1 MAASCVSSTD
11 ERNAD
16 ATLSHVEEIMSEF
29 PDSALGLLSDP
40 ELQPQT
46 QQQKALYALLL
57 TQARHKNYID
67 ETNDSLIATAVDYF
81 DRKGDEQHLMKSL
94 FYHTTINYN
103 ASEYPAAMTSA
114 MRAMKLAEQL
124 NDTYWQA
131 RIAET
136 IAHTF
141 SQTYFFRES
150 IKYQSLAARLY
161 KENGR
166 ENNYLYSLCDL
177 AVDYSNIRD
186 YDSCLII
193 VDSVKRHELIPN
205 LRSYCAHIL
214 LPAYIAKEEYELADQ
229 YADTLVKY
237 SEIAPIESIDYSS
250 IAMVKLA
257 LDKQEEFSQNISA
270 ALELAECMSDSLLID
285 DALLRNSMKQNDI
298 VKTNEIL
305 SNILNRQNR
314 IARMIKQQS
323 GVTAQRNYYLQE
335 AAANELEAQRRFYL
349 IIVSSVAGLL
359 LCCIISFIAYY
370 MIQKKNADIKD
381 YISQVLWLTSKWND
395 DNNRLTKLNSSLSAK
410 DLTIEQIRN
419 QLQNTRRN
427 EAVLSAV
434 SRTLFKE
441 RLEHLNLLINEYY
454 ESDDSLNSQKVIYK
468 NIKKEIAK
476 LIDNKNISEI
486 ERIVDACGDD
496 IMQKMRSQL
505 PFLSSED
512 TDLIA
517 LTLAGYGGKA
527 ISLFLNMKLSNVYV
541 TRKRI
546 IDKIAASDA
555 MDRDWFVAMLRNPDF
570 R

>member
-1 MAASCVSSTD
+1 
-11 ERNAD
+11 
-16 ATLSHVEEIMSEF
+16 
-29 PDSALGLLSDP
+29 
-40 ELQPQT
+40 
-46 QQQKALYALLL
+46 
-57 TQARHKNYID
+57 
-67 ETNDSLIATAVDYF
+67 
-81 DRKGDEQHLMKSL
+81 
-94 FYHTTINYN
+94 
-103 ASEYPAAMTSA
+103 
-114 MRAMKLAEQL
+114 
-124 NDTYWQA
+124 
-131 RIAET
+131 
-136 IAHTF
+136 
-141 SQTYFFRES
+141 
-150 IKYQSLAARLY
+150 
-161 KENGR
+161 
-166 ENNYLYSLCDL
+166 
-177 AVDYSNIRD
+177 
-186 YDSCLII
+186 
-193 VDSVKRHELIPN
+193 
-205 LRSYCAHIL
+205 
-214 LPAYIAKEEYELADQ
+214 
-229 YADTLVKY
+229 
-237 SEIAPIESIDYSS
+237 
-250 IAMVKLA
+250 
-257 LDKQEEFSQNISA
+257 
-270 ALELAECMSDSLLID
+270 
-285 DALLRNSMKQNDI
+285 
-298 VKTNEIL
+298 
-305 SNILNRQNR
+305 
-314 IARMIKQQS
+314 
-323 GVTAQRNYYLQE
+323 
-335 AAANELEAQRRFYL
+335 
-349 IIVSSVAGLL
+349 
-359 LCCIISFIAYY
+359 